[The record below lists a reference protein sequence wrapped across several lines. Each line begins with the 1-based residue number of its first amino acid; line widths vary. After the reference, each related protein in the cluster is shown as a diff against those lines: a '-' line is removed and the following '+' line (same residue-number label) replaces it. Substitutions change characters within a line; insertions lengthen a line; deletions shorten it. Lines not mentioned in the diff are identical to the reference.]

1 MPNATTLPGK
11 ETLNFLENSM
21 AAQKLHQ
28 IDRSFEGEEEKNRFQ
43 REIRANGSQILPAF
57 CQFTKV
63 KP

>member
-1 MPNATTLPGK
+1 MDWAKVVGN
-11 ETLNFLENSM
+11 LEKKHND
-21 AAQKLHQ
+21 LCQ